1 MPVVFPQRGKLAAAS
16 VFLVCSLVLGV
27 SAPGSSATFLVSEG
41 SVTVNQWGYVL
52 QGPAGMLQQ
61 VAPLA
66 AADYHLLVMDFSQD
80 GTESEK
86 FSPAEINQ
94 IQNSDP
100 TLGGD
105 GHRKVVSAYVS
116 IGEASEFRS
125 YWDAAWTENGS
136 ADSPLT
142 AEAPDWLGPVN
153 PFFPESRK
161 VRFWDPDWQSTIFN
175 TGGTGW
181 LDQVVAQGFDAAYLD
196 IIDAF
201 YFWGEEVSPEQFKP
215 GDPVGLQDSARR
227 MVGFV
232 VALTLHARQI
242 SPSFF
247 VIPQNGAF
255 LMSDSDF
262 GGSLPEDPAR
272 RTAYLDAIGAIG
284 IEDTYFV
291 GDLAENNAFDPDLE
305 KIDILK
311 LDYVAVGIPILVVDY
326 VNEPAKIAQ
335 FYSEALDDGFIP
347 YAAPSRDLDILGA
360 PVLVPEP
367 DGTLLVGASLVPL
380 LWLSRRRQRNQ
391 FGSGVDWHGAPRSD
405 PRATL
410 LPKVVC
416 SRRIPG

>member
-1 MPVVFPQRGKLAAAS
+1 MRPRQQRRKLAAAS
-16 VFLVCSLVLGV
+16 VLLAFSLALGAA
-27 SAPGSSATFLVSEG
+27 APGSSETLLVSDG

-52 QGPAGMLQQ
+52 QGPGGLPQQ

-86 FSPAEINQ
+86 FSPAEVNQ
-94 IQNSDP
+94 IQNSAP
-100 TLGGD
+100 ALGGD

-136 ADSPLT
+136 AGSPLT

-161 VRFWDPDWQSTIFN
+161 VRFWDPDWQSIIFN

-181 LDQVVAQGFDAAYLD
+181 LDQVVAQGFDSAYLD

-201 YFWGEEVSPEQFKP
+201 YFWGEEVSPEQFQS
-215 GDPVGLQDSARR
+215 GDPADLQDSARR
-227 MVGFV
+227 MIDFV

-242 SPSFF
+242 SPLFF
-247 VIPQNGAF
+247 AIPQNGAF

-262 GGSLPEDPAR
+262 GGSLSEDPAR

-311 LDYVAVGIPILVVDY
+311 LDYVAVGVPVLVVDY
-326 VNEPAKIAQ
+326 VNEPAKIDQ
-335 FYSEALDDGFIP
+335 FHSEALDDDFIP
-347 YAAPSRDLDILGA
+347 YAAPSRDLDVLGA
-360 PVLVPEP
+360 TVSVPEP
-367 DGTLLVGASLVPL
+367 NETLLVGASLVSL
-380 LWLSRRRQRNQ
+380 LWLSRRRQRNH
-391 FGSGVDWHGAPRSD
+391 FGKTSQSREGGGSNQRFSV
-405 PRATL
+405 
-410 LPKVVC
+410 
-416 SRRIPG
+416 SRRPAYE